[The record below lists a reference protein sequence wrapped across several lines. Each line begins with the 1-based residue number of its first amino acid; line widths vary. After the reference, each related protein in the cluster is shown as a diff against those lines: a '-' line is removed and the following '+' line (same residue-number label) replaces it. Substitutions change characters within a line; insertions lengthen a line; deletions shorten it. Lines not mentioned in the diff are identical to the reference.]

1 MKIAVVAFGRFS
13 PPTKGHAKVVDKV
26 IQQAKSVGGDPMV
39 YVSHT
44 EDKKKNPLSYN
55 TKVELLSKATK
66 GIVKKD
72 PEKKV
77 KNIFDLLKF
86 IDGKYDVVYVVA
98 GSDRVSDY
106 QSKLDQYNGK
116 DFTFKEIHAVSAG
129 ERDPDADDT
138 SGISGTKMRQFVVDG
153 DYESFKK
160 NLFVGAKD
168 ALAKPIFDEIKKNL
182 GIQ

>member
-1 MKIAVVAFGRFS
+1 MKIAVVAFGRFN
-13 PPTKGHAKVVDKV
+13 PPTLGHAKVVDTV
-26 IQQAKSVGGDPMV
+26 IRQAKKVGGTPMV
-39 YVSHT
+39 FVSHT
-44 EDKKKNPLSYN
+44 EDKKKNPLSYK
-55 TKVELLSKATK
+55 TKVALLSKATK
-66 GIVKKD
+66 GVVKND
-72 PEKKV
+72 PENKV
-77 KNIFDLLKF
+77 KNIFDLLKA
-86 IDGKYDVVYVVA
+86 INGKFDVVYVVA
-98 GSDRVSDY
+98 GSDRVSEY

-116 DFTFKEIHAVSAG
+116 DYTFKEIHAVSAG